1 MFIENT
7 KSAESKTASATAH
20 NKIINLQS
28 DLFINKLAVQKE
40 SGTIKIWCSTRDA
53 PGRQRVKSDQLPEN
67 VQSSFDKVIK
77 KDDYIYYQ
85 FYKAPDCKVFSIPSD
100 YSTGLQCTYF
110 THLLRMALKDHVS
123 FIENNFLH
131 DTTVWIA
138 DKAASNPQI
147 SAYKRFVLRIEGN
160 LQQPVL
166 LISYE
171 GKSFVCTKSWQ
182 EMQNDEEYDQVKIHT
197 ITFRQRLYPSLKA
210 APDEVY
216 YHKDE
221 VYPVLNS
228 SMPINKPYEKNP
240 NRLGSYKSNIEA
252 FKKEYIEQDSFQKV
266 LPTAKQWIRL
276 QECNTGKLPHNSH
289 QYVFGQGR
297 AHSDIYQG
305 LKQYGPYKFP
315 KTRQLRSIII
325 LPDGFQVEAKKLSQ
339 YLSAKPSDCHYGFN
353 TLSRLENKFS
363 TDRVIYYN
371 LNDPIK
377 NIRKALVNYQDEE
390 GTASYAF
397 VISPYSAL
405 TTSAREHGQYYK
417 IKEELLRHGIVSQH
431 IAGMRVRAAESLN
444 YWVVNIAIAALGKLG
459 GIPWRLNHPVED
471 ELIIGF
477 GAIRNGKQKYVGS
490 TLMFNNEGIVADQ
503 HCFPATETYALAAQ
517 AEKALRAYSKGHTE
531 VKRMVIHFYKS
542 MSRKELKPIEQM
554 LARLKFDIPIIVIGI
569 NKYPSRSCFAF
580 NMTGDALPQNG
591 RYVKAGYDKYLL
603 YMNTKQNEHQVNAAP
618 LPLNLRIKS
627 NDLPEL
633 YKDEKLIQRL
643 MQQLYDFSHMH
654 WRSVKQKPLPVTVFY
669 AELLASHFAHFESEV
684 LEGTAKSGLWML

>member
-7 KSAESKTASATAH
+7 KSAESKTASARAH
-20 NKIINLQS
+20 NTIINLQS

-67 VQSSFDKVIK
+67 VQTAFFKVCK
-77 KDDYIYYQ
+77 KDDFIYYQ
-85 FYKAPDCKVFSIPSD
+85 FHKAPDCKVFSVKSD
-100 YSTGLQCTYF
+100 FSAGLQRTYF
-110 THLLRMALKDHVS
+110 THLLRIALKDHVS
-123 FIENNFLH
+123 FMENNFLH
-131 DTTVWIA
+131 DTFVWIPDEA
-138 DKAASNPQI
+138 SSNPKL
-147 SAYKRFVLRIEGN
+147 SAYKRFVLRLEGS
-160 LQQPVL
+160 LRQPVL
-166 LISYE
+166 LVSYE
-171 GKSFVCTKSWQ
+171 GKSFVCKKSWKD
-182 EMQNDEEYDQVKIHT
+182 MQNDEEFDQIKICKFA
-197 ITFRQRLYPSLKA
+197 FRKRIYPSLESA
-210 APDEVY
+210 RDEVY
-216 YHKDE
+216 YHKNE
-221 VYPVLNS
+221 VFPILNRT
-228 SMPINKPYEKNP
+228 MPISKPYEKNP
-240 NRLGSYKSNIEA
+240 DRLGSYKANIEA
-252 FKKEYIEQDSFQKV
+252 FKRDFLQTEAFQKI
-266 LPTAKQWIRL
+266 LPTARQWIRL
-276 QECNTGKLPHNSH
+276 REVDTGRLPHNSH

-315 KTRQLRSIII
+315 KTRQLRSIIM
-325 LPDGFQVEAKKLSQ
+325 LPDDMRDVARKLVD
-339 YLSAKPSDCHYGFN
+339 YLNANKEGCRFGFN
-353 TLSRLENKFS
+353 DFSRLENKFS
-363 TDRVIYYN
+363 KERVIFYN
-371 LNDPIK
+371 VNDPISD
-377 NIRKALVNYQDEE
+377 IRKALVNYQDEE

-431 IAGMRVRAAESLN
+431 IAGMRVRDTPSLG

-490 TLMFNNEGIVADQ
+490 TIMFNNEGSIADQ
-503 HCFPATETYALAAQ
+503 HSFPATETFALAAE
-517 AEKALRAYSKGHTE
+517 AEKALRAYSKTHTK
-531 VKRMVIHFYKS
+531 VQRMVIHFYKS
-542 MSRKELKPIEQM
+542 MSRKELKPIEKM
-554 LARLKFDIPIIVIGI
+554 LERLKFDIPIIVIGI

-603 YMNTKQNEHQVNAAP
+603 YMNAKQKEHPVKAAP

-669 AELLASHFAHFESEV
+669 AELLASHFAQFESEV
-684 LEGTAKSGLWML
+684 LEGKAKNGLWML